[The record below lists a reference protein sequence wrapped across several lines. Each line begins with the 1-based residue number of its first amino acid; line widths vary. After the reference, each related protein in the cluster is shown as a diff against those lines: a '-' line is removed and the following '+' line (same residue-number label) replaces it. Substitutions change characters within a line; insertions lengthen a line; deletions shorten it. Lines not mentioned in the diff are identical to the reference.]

1 MKTLK
6 AEGLHIFRINNG
18 VTRIHSSSGLS
29 GKPVWST
36 LSMPSKIADVVIE
49 DSIHTTAAIASDCV
63 TSLLNINLACA
74 APKPQ
79 HSHNSRCWSPKHTK
93 LNFQNLKNT
102 DQIGH
107 CNLLKANEMVCK
119 WHALSSREET
129 TIYLIIYQL
138 IPWASRIKLSSMRIV
153 VLAASPTEDPD
164 SGYY

>member
-1 MKTLK
+1 
-6 AEGLHIFRINNG
+6 
-18 VTRIHSSSGLS
+18 
-29 GKPVWST
+29 
-36 LSMPSKIADVVIE
+36 
-49 DSIHTTAAIASDCV
+49 
-63 TSLLNINLACA
+63 
-74 APKPQ
+74 
-79 HSHNSRCWSPKHTK
+79 

-119 WHALSSREET
+119 WHALSSQEET

-164 SGYY
+164 SALKLLNLHLIQTNKTRRNCIPH